1 VVHTLPMALGRRIG
15 SAVVVAVLA
24 GTCLATAASAA
35 PGGLACPAPDPA
47 TPSRQVRAEWIAS
60 VVNIDWPSR
69 PGLPAAEQQAELV
82 RWLDDAVARKLNTI
96 MLQVRPTADAF
107 WPSPLEPWSEWLTG
121 VQGQD
126 PGYDP
131 LGFAVAEAHKRDL
144 ELHAWFNPYRVSM
157 QADPSRLR
165 PDHPARVHPD
175 WVLPYGGKLYYNP
188 GIPEVRRFTE
198 DAILDAVARYDID
211 GVHFD
216 DYFYPYPVAGQQF
229 ADDVTFQKYGAGFP
243 VKADWR
249 RHNVDLLISELSQRI
264 ASVKPWVKFGISPF
278 AVWRNKATDPAGS
291 DTTAG
296 VQTYD
301 DLGADTRK
309 WVREQWIDYIVPQ
322 VYWNIGFAPA
332 DYAKLIAWW
341 SAQVDGTDVQLFIG
355 QANYKVGVSTQS
367 PAWMDPGEL
376 SSHLTLNRAY
386 PQVRGDVFFS
396 AKDVRANRL
405 SHMDI
410 LAAAHYT
417 RPALVP
423 VLPQRGGQA
432 PRRPVIFDARS
443 GSTGVTLRWL
453 QDPGSAELALYRL
466 DGIHLAGSCELVD
479 ARHLIATART
489 TPGLLATFTDTTAQP
504 GQRYTYLLTT
514 LDRLHNQSKA
524 SPGRPWVQPGG
535 TRSVGG
541 PRQ

>member
-1 VVHTLPMALGRRIG
+1 M
-15 SAVVVAVLA
+15 
-24 GTCLATAASAA
+24 
-35 PGGLACPAPDPA
+35 
-47 TPSRQVRAEWIAS
+47 QV
-60 VVNIDWPSR
+60 
-69 PGLPAAEQQAELV
+69 
-82 RWLDDAVARKLNTI
+82 
-96 MLQVRPTADAF
+96 
-107 WPSPLEPWSEWLTG
+107 
-121 VQGQD
+121 D
-126 PGYDP
+126 PG
-131 LGFAVAEAHKRDL
+131 
-144 ELHAWFNPYRVSM
+144 
-157 QADPSRLR
+157 RLR

-198 DAILDAVARYDID
+198 DAILDAVGRYDID

-229 ADDVTFQKYGAGFP
+229 ADDVTFQRYGAGFP

-249 RHNVDLLISELSQRI
+249 RHNVDLLISELSDRI
-264 ASVKPWVKFGISPF
+264 AALKPWVKFGISPF
-278 AVWRNKATDPAGS
+278 AVWRNKATDPTGS
-291 DTTAG
+291 ETTAG

-396 AKDVRANRL
+396 AKDVRVNRL

-432 PRRPVIFDARS
+432 PRRPVIFDARP
-443 GSTGVTLRWL
+443 GRTLRWL
-453 QDPGSAELALYRL
+453 QDRGSAEFAVYRL
-466 DGIHLAGSCELVD
+466 DGTHLAGSCELVD
-479 ARHLIATART
+479 ARHLIATGRSST
-489 TPGLLATFTDTTAQP
+489 GVLGSFTDTAAQP
-504 GQRYTYLLTT
+504 GRRYTYLVTT
-514 LDRLHNQSKA
+514 LDRLHNQSRPSVPAWKA
-524 SPGRPWVQPGG
+524 
-535 TRSVGG
+535 T
-541 PRQ
+541 